1 MKETIAIVATCDT
14 KGEEAAFLRDRVLSY
29 GAVPLVIDTGV
40 LGEPVKVV
48 PDVSRHDV
56 ASEAGYTIEQLIAF
70 GTRGDAVERM
80 REGLNRL
87 VARLHGEGGIQG
99 LIAIGGAEGALLGR
113 SAMDALPFGV
123 PKLTVSTIASGRHLF
138 SDIIGY
144 NDAMAMHSV
153 IDILGINSISR
164 TVFANAVAAVVG
176 MVRAKREA
184 GEQRPRIGISMLGTT
199 TPPILRVVKPRL
211 EELGY
216 EVLTFHANG
225 VGGACMDDLVRQ
237 NYFAGILDF
246 SPNELVANLFGG
258 LHQCKSDR
266 MEPAM
271 EQGMPVI
278 VAPGSSSIIVLS
290 REEALAEG
298 YEGRNKYYHNPE
310 ITLVRCS
317 REEMRRIGRS
327 FAEKMNLA
335 KGPVKFLY
343 PMRGFSSQDKEGL
356 TMYDPPGNE
365 IFLEELRKTLRK
377 DIPILEIDA
386 HINDDE
392 FAAAACDQ
400 LLEVM
405 DRGGTAKG
413 RDRQTH
419 RH

>member
-14 KGEEAAFLRDRVLSY
+14 KGEETAFLKDRVEAY
-29 GAVPLVIDTGV
+29 GARALVIDTGV
-40 LGEPVKVV
+40 LGEPVKVK
-48 PDVSRHDV
+48 PDISKHEV
-56 ASEAGYTIEQLIAF
+56 AEAAGFTIEELIAL

-80 REGLNRL
+80 RTGLNRL
-87 VARLHGEGGIQG
+87 VAKLHQEGRIHG

-123 PKLTVSTIASGRHLF
+123 PKLTVSTIASGRHMF

-164 TVFANAVAAVVG
+164 TVFSNAVAAVVG
-176 MVRAKREA
+176 MVRAKKEP
-184 GEQRPRIGISMLGTT
+184 GVQRPRIGISMLGTT
-199 TPPILRVVKPRL
+199 TAPILRVIKPKL
-211 EELGY
+211 ESQGY

-237 NYFAGILDF
+237 NYFTGILDF
-246 SPNELVANLFGG
+246 SPNELVANLYGG
-258 LHQCKSDR
+258 LHQCKPDR
-266 MEPAM
+266 MEAAM
-271 EQGMPVI
+271 ELGMPVI

-290 REEALAEG
+290 REEALDKK
-298 YEGRNKYYHNPE
+298 YEGRNRYYHNPE

-317 REEMRRIGRS
+317 GEEMKQIGRV

-343 PMRGFSSQDKEGL
+343 PARGFSSQDKEGL
-356 TMYDPPGNE
+356 TMYDPPGNK
-365 IFLEELRKTLRK
+365 IFLAELKKVLRE

-386 HINDDE
+386 HINDDV
-392 FAAAACDQ
+392 FATAAFEQ

-405 DRGGTAKG
+405 EVYGQDSRGAE
-413 RDRQTH
+413 Q
-419 RH
+419 

>member
-14 KGEEAAFLRDRVLSY
+14 KGEEAAFLKDRVVSHD
-29 GAVPLVIDTGV
+29 ARPLVIDTGI
-40 LGEPVKVV
+40 LGEPVKVT
-48 PDVSRHDV
+48 PDISRHEV
-56 ASEAGYTIEQLIAF
+56 AAEAGYTIEQLIAF

-87 VARLHGEGGIQG
+87 VARLHQEGRIQG

-164 TVFANAVAAVVG
+164 TVFSNAVAAVVG
-176 MVRAKREA
+176 MARVKREP
-184 GEQRPRIGISMLGTT
+184 GEDRPRIGISMVGTT
-199 TPPILRVVKPRL
+199 TPPILRVIKPGL
-211 EELGY
+211 ESQGY

-246 SPNELVANLFGG
+246 SPNELVANLYGG
-258 LHQCKSDR
+258 LHQCKHDR
-266 MEPAM
+266 MEAAM
-271 EQGMPVI
+271 ELGLPVI
-278 VAPGSSSIIVLS
+278 VSPGASSIIVLS
-290 REEALAEG
+290 REEALDDR
-298 YEGRNKYYHNPE
+298 YEDRRRYYHNPE

-317 REEMRRIGRS
+317 REEMRRIGRN

-343 PMRGFSSQDKEGL
+343 PARGFSSQDKEGL
-356 TMYDPPGNE
+356 TMFDPPGNE
-365 IFLEELRKTLRK
+365 IFLEELRKVLRK

-386 HINDDE
+386 HINDDV
-392 FAAAACDQ
+392 FAAAALEQ
-400 LLEVM
+400 LLEVIE
-405 DRGGTAKG
+405 
-413 RDRQTH
+413 TH
-419 RH
+419 RRNHRGPKQ

>member
-1 MKETIAIVATCDT
+1 MKENIAIVATCDT
-14 KGEEAAFLRDRVLSY
+14 KGEEAAFLKERVETY
-29 GAVPLVIDTGV
+29 DARALVIDTGV
-40 LGEPVKVV
+40 LGDPVKVK
-48 PDVSRHDV
+48 PDISKHEV
-56 ASEAGYTIEQLIAF
+56 AGEAGYTIEELIAF

-87 VARLHGEGGIQG
+87 VTRLHQEGKIHG

-164 TVFANAVAAVVG
+164 TVFSNAVAAVVG
-176 MVRAKREA
+176 MVRDKKEVS
-184 GEQRPRIGISMLGTT
+184 EERPRIGISMVGTT
-199 TPPILRVVKPRL
+199 TAPILRVIKPKL
-211 EELGY
+211 ESQGY
-216 EVLTFHANG
+216 EVLAFHANG

-237 NYFAGILDF
+237 NYFSGILDF

-258 LHQCKSDR
+258 LHQCKPDR
-266 MEPAM
+266 MEAAM
-271 EQGMPVI
+271 RLGMPVI
-278 VAPGSSSIIVLS
+278 VTPGSSSIIVLS
-290 REEALAEG
+290 REEALEAK
-298 YEGRNKYYHNPE
+298 YEDRRKYYHNPE

-317 REEMRRIGRS
+317 REEMRQIGRS

-343 PMRGFSSQDKEGL
+343 PARGFSSQDKEGL

-365 IFLEELRKTLRK
+365 IFLEELKKFLRK
-377 DIPILEIDA
+377 DISILEIDA
-386 HINDDE
+386 HVNDDV
-392 FAAAACDQ
+392 FATAAFEQ

-405 DRGGTAKG
+405 EAHRRGPRGTEK
-413 RDRQTH
+413 
-419 RH
+419 

>member
-14 KGEEAAFLRDRVLSY
+14 KGEEAAFLKDRVLIH
-29 GAVPLVIDTGV
+29 AARPLVIDTGI
-40 LGEPVKVV
+40 LGEPVKVK
-48 PDVSRHDV
+48 PDISRHEVV
-56 ASEAGYTIEQLIAF
+56 AEAGYTIEQLIAF

-87 VARLHGEGGIQG
+87 VARLHQEGRIQG

-164 TVFANAVAAVVG
+164 TVFSNAVAAVVG
-176 MVRAKREA
+176 MARVKREA
-184 GEQRPRIGISMLGTT
+184 GVQRPKIGITMLGTT

-237 NYFAGILDF
+237 NYFTGIMDF

-258 LHQCKSDR
+258 LHQCKPDR

-271 EQGMPVI
+271 EQAMPVI
-278 VAPGSSSIIVLS
+278 VAPGSCSIIVLS
-290 REEALAEG
+290 REEALEDR
-298 YEGRNKYYHNPE
+298 YEGRSKYYHNPE

-317 REEMRRIGRS
+317 REEMRRIGRN

-343 PMRGFSSQDKEGL
+343 PKRGFSSQDKEGL
-356 TMYDPPGNE
+356 TMYDPPGNL
-365 IFLEELRKTLRK
+365 IFLEELKKVLRK

-392 FAAAACDQ
+392 FANIAFEQ
-400 LLEVM
+400 LVEVM
-405 DRGGTAKG
+405 KRG
-413 RDRQTH
+413 RDSEEPGPTDS
-419 RH
+419 

>member
-1 MKETIAIVATCDT
+1 
-14 KGEEAAFLRDRVLSY
+14 
-29 GAVPLVIDTGV
+29 
-40 LGEPVKVV
+40 
-48 PDVSRHDV
+48 
-56 ASEAGYTIEQLIAF
+56 
-70 GTRGDAVERM
+70 M

-87 VARLHGEGGIQG
+87 VARLHQEDRIHG

-164 TVFANAVAAVVG
+164 TVFSNAVAAVVG

-184 GEQRPRIGISMLGTT
+184 GEQRPRIGITMLGTT

-237 NYFAGILDF
+237 KYFTGILDF

-271 EQGMPVI
+271 EEGMPVI

-290 REEALAEG
+290 REEALTDQYAD
-298 YEGRNKYYHNPE
+298 RNKYYHNPE

-343 PMRGFSSQDKEGL
+343 PKRGFSSQDKEGL

-365 IFLEELRKTLRK
+365 IFLEELKKVLRK

-392 FAAAACDQ
+392 FATVAFEQ

-405 DRGGTAKG
+405 EHGRERGGAKPA
-413 RDRQTH
+413 DS
-419 RH
+419 

>member
-1 MKETIAIVATCDT
+1 MPMKETIAIVATCDT
-14 KGEEAAFLRDRVLSY
+14 KGEEAAFLKDGVEAY
-29 GAVPLVIDTGV
+29 GARALVIDTGV
-40 LGEPVKVV
+40 IGEPVKVK
-48 PDVSRHDV
+48 PDISKHEV
-56 ASEAGYTIEQLIAF
+56 AEAAGFTIEELIAL

-80 REGLNRL
+80 RTGLNRL
-87 VARLHGEGGIQG
+87 VARLHQEGRIHG

-123 PKLTVSTIASGRHLF
+123 PKLTVSTIASGRHMF

-164 TVFANAVAAVVG
+164 TVFSNAVAAVVG

-184 GEQRPRIGISMLGTT
+184 GVQRPRIGISMLGTT
-199 TPPILRVVKPRL
+199 TAPILRVIKPKL
-211 EELGY
+211 ESQGY

-237 NYFAGILDF
+237 NYFTGILDF
-246 SPNELVANLFGG
+246 SPNELVANLYGG
-258 LHQCKSDR
+258 LHQCKPDR

-290 REEALAEG
+290 REEALLG
-298 YEGRNKYYHNPE
+298 KYEDRRKYYHNPE

-317 REEMRRIGRS
+317 REEMRQIGRA

-343 PMRGFSSQDKEGL
+343 PVRGFSSQDKEGL
-356 TMYDPPGNE
+356 TMYDPPGNK
-365 IFLEELRKTLRK
+365 IFLAELKKVLRE

-386 HINDDE
+386 HINDDV
-392 FAAAACDQ
+392 FATAAFEQ

-405 DRGGTAKG
+405 EVHG
-413 RDRQTH
+413 RDFRGAEK
-419 RH
+419 